1 MHLIEVENFEMRITE
16 EFFLAKPLRELYNKY
31 YQKDNDKF
39 MEYLSV
45 IYHYADPRSSY
56 SYIIDDNER
65 LQEIVVQ
72 EGLSKG
78 FKLTKELQECI
89 ECYKT
94 HVITLS
100 YRLLQSTKIAID
112 KLSNYLEKIDFDE
125 RDDKGKAVY
134 TISSI
139 TQAIRQIPQLSK
151 DLLEAE
157 KIITK
162 EIEENGRAR
171 GGNENKAVFEDG
183 INFDE

>member
-31 YQKDNDKF
+31 YEKDNERF

-56 SYIIDDNER
+56 SYIINDDER
-65 LQEIVVQ
+65 LQEVIIQ
-72 EGLSKG
+72 EGLSKN
-78 FKLTKELQECI
+78 FKITKELQECI
-89 ECYKT
+89 DCYKT

-100 YRLLQSTKIAID
+100 YRLLQSTKKAID
-112 KLSNYLEKIDFDE
+112 KLSDYLEHIDFNEKDNN
-125 RDDKGKAVY
+125 GKPVY

-139 TQAIRQIPQLSK
+139 TQAIKQIPQLSK
-151 DLLEAE
+151 DLVEAE

-162 EIEENGRAR
+162 EIEETGRVR
-171 GGNENKAVFEDG
+171 GTTEKSFFDDG
-183 INFDE
+183 IKF